1 MDTEI
6 RKEIYCVAAKGEQ
19 DHGPDGVVMYEPA
32 LEESLRFRWVQLTD
46 VKPDE
51 LRNTLR
57 EFLAEE
63 GNLVAF
69 VMEVREDKA
78 HIWKIPR
85 GDILPRR
92 NR

>member
-6 RKEIYCVAAKGEQ
+6 RKQIYYVAAKGEK

-32 LEESLRFRWVQLTD
+32 LEESLRFRWAKLTD
-46 VKPDE
+46 VKPDDLPE
-51 LRNTLR
+51 TLR
-57 EFLAEE
+57 EFLDDE
-63 GNLVAF
+63 GELVAF

-92 NR
+92 R